1 MVELLIDMCIYLNK
15 NIFYVKISKN
25 LGSCIHCIKD
35 KWYAMYKIEITVFEH
50 VQTFKDYRFQFSIN
64 VKYM

>member
-1 MVELLIDMCIYLNK
+1 MVELLIDMCIYLKK

-35 KWYAMYKIEITVFEH
+35 KWYAMYQIEITVFEH
-50 VQTFKDYRFQFSIN
+50 VQILLKIIDFNFQS
-64 VKYM
+64 M

>member
-50 VQTFKDYRFQFSIN
+50 VQILLKIQFSIN

>member
-15 NIFYVKISKN
+15 NIFYVKISKI

-50 VQTFKDYRFQFSIN
+50 VQILLKIIDFNFQSI
-64 VKYM
+64 

>member
-1 MVELLIDMCIYLNK
+1 MLIDMCIYLNK
-15 NIFYVKISKN
+15 NIFYVKISKI

-50 VQTFKDYRFQFSIN
+50 VQILLKIQFSIN

>member
-50 VQTFKDYRFQFSIN
+50 VQILLKIIDFNFQS
-64 VKYM
+64 M

>member
-1 MVELLIDMCIYLNK
+1 MVELLIDTCIYLNK

-50 VQTFKDYRFQFSIN
+50 VQILLKIQFSIN

>member
-25 LGSCIHCIKD
+25 LGSCIHCTCIKD

-50 VQTFKDYRFQFSIN
+50 VQILLKIIDFNFQS
-64 VKYM
+64 M